1 MAPVSTRKRL
11 RFYNPIAGKPV
22 PFNLSGLFLLGPE
35 TMLKLHGQSVRRM
48 LSEEFDEAF
57 YKKLERVSKGKQLA
71 SSSLGLAFLDRLPVE
86 FPLADE
92 LRAAL
97 NGDVGA
103 QSRMESLGPWET
115 HFLGAGEDLQRMS
128 GRGRL
133 VVAIERAS
141 CKPMCLIR
149 DGAISE
155 ALAVMHADPVL
166 SLFLWPEALEAMG
179 RCNTPLSLL
188 PAQAAVAIE
197 VLLSYLAAADAELAS
212 ADESAFACL
221 LPGAHA
227 PGKNPTSLFFTYL
240 RDAIGVKSLR
250 AFLEHPKAKQLSLD
264 MATLKR
270 WSAGSHFPDPVWL
283 RLVVKAFFGD
293 ASHSPVLNRYWGA
306 RYLNLI
312 GYLAQTVVEK
322 VQSPSLTSD
331 QVLALHPWPD
341 YPFGYSDCESWMHA
355 RYPYWFDYHLRQRQA
370 LSDGTREKRPMGL
383 FS

>member
-1 MAPVSTRKRL
+1 MSPVSTRKPL

-35 TMLKLHGQSVRRM
+35 TMLKLHGQSERRM

-57 YKKLERVSKGKQLA
+57 YKKLERVSKGKQRA
-71 SSSLGLAFLDRLPVE
+71 SSSLGLEFLDRLPAE

-115 HFLGAGEDLQRMS
+115 HFLGAGEDLERMS
-128 GRGRL
+128 GRGKL
-133 VVAIERAS
+133 LLAIERAS
-141 CKPMCLIR
+141 REPINRIKS
-149 DGAISE
+149 GAIQE
-155 ALAVMHADPVL
+155 AVALMGSDPVL

-179 RCNTPLSLL
+179 QCNTARQLL
-188 PAQAAVAIE
+188 PVHAAIATE
-197 VLLSYLAAADAELAS
+197 VLLSYVAAADAELAS

-227 PGKNPTSLFFTYL
+227 PGKNPTSLFFAYL
-240 RDAIGVKSLR
+240 RDAISVKSLL
-250 AFLEHPKAKQLSLD
+250 AFLEHPKAKRLSLD

-283 RLVVKAFFGD
+283 RPVVKAFFGD

-306 RYLNLI
+306 KYLNLI
-312 GYLAQTVVEK
+312 GYLAQRVVEN
-322 VQSPSLTSD
+322 VQTASLTSE
-331 QVLALHPWPD
+331 QVLALRPWPAF
-341 YPFGYSDCESWMHA
+341 PFGHADCESWMQA
-355 RYPYWFDYHLRQRQA
+355 RYSYWFDYHLKQKRLPGRE
-370 LSDGTREKRPMGL
+370 SREKRPMSL

>member
-1 MAPVSTRKRL
+1 MAQASTRKRL

-57 YKKLERVSKGKQLA
+57 YKKFERVSTGKQRA
-71 SSSLGLAFLDRLPVE
+71 KPSLVLEFLDKVSVE
-86 FPLADE
+86 FPLGDDF
-92 LRAAL
+92 RAAL
-97 NGDVGA
+97 QGDVQA
-103 QSRMESLGPWET
+103 QNRLDMMGPWEK
-115 HFLGAGEDLQRMS
+115 HFLGAGEDLERMS
-128 GRGRL
+128 GRGKL
-133 VVAIERAS
+133 LLTIERAS
-141 CKPMCLIR
+141 REPINRIK
-149 DGAISE
+149 SE
-155 ALAVMHADPVL
+155 SIKEAVALMRSDPVI
-166 SLFLWPEALEAMG
+166 SPFLWQDVVEAMEQ
-179 RCNTPLSLL
+179 CNTALQLL

-227 PGKNPTSLFFTYL
+227 PGKNPTSLFFAYL
-240 RDAIGVKSLR
+240 RDAVGVKSLR

-283 RLVVKAFFGD
+283 RPVVKAFFGD
-293 ASHSPVLNRYWGA
+293 ASHFPVWNRFWGA

-312 GYLAQTVVEK
+312 GYLAQTVAEK
-322 VQSPSLTSD
+322 VQSPSLSSD
-331 QVLALHPWPD
+331 QVLALRPWPA
-341 YPFGYSDCESWMHA
+341 YPFGHTDCESWMQA
-355 RYPYWFDYHLRQRQA
+355 RYPYWFDYHLKQKRLPGRE
-370 LSDGTREKRPMGL
+370 SREKRPMGL